1 MDKHIDT
8 ETNNGVTE
16 DNYLT
21 SDGSIV
27 QNFSQDITQLLEDNK
42 NARNATSDW
51 VKYDPKQN
59 YHQVLDLSMTD
70 AMRIK
75 QEHGIDILNDTDMDW
90 KYFFKLIETHYPY
103 MKTTT
108 ARL

>member
-1 MDKHIDT
+1 MDQHIDR
-8 ETNNGVTE
+8 ELSNGVTE

-21 SDGSIV
+21 SEGSIV

-42 NARNATSDW
+42 KARNATSDW
-51 VKYDPKQN
+51 QKFDPKQN

-75 QEHGIDILNDTDMDW
+75 NEHGIDILNDTDMDW

-108 ARL
+108 AKL

>member
-1 MDKHIDT
+1 MKSFSAREIS
-8 ETNNGVTE
+8 NGITE
-16 DNYLT
+16 DTHFTN
-21 SDGSIV
+21 DGGMH
-27 QNFSQDITQLLEDNK
+27 QTFTQDITKLLDDNK
-42 NARNATSDW
+42 RARNDTSDW
-51 VKYDPKQN
+51 IKYDPKQN

-75 QEHGIDILNDTDMDW
+75 QEHGVDILGDNVDF
-90 KYFFKLIETHYPY
+90 KYLFKLIETHYPY

>member
-21 SDGSIV
+21 SDGAIV

-59 YHQVLDLSMTD
+59 YHQVLDLSMIFR
-70 AMRIK
+70 A
-75 QEHGIDILNDTDMDW
+75 
-90 KYFFKLIETHYPY
+90 
-103 MKTTT
+103 
-108 ARL
+108 

>member
-21 SDGSIV
+21 SDGAIV

-42 NARNATSDW
+42 SARNATSDW

-70 AMRIK
+70 AMRSKSMESIYLTIQIWIGSISSSLLK
-75 QEHGIDILNDTDMDW
+75 HT
-90 KYFFKLIETHYPY
+90 TH
-103 MKTTT
+103 T
-108 ARL
+108 